1 MIYIH
6 GGEFQKG
13 SANEFPGH
21 QLAANGQ
28 VSSQA
33 HLSKNIFQIYSVQYM
48 GRKRFRRAYKSFS
61 IYS

>member
-1 MIYIH
+1 VLQVAQLFPVMVYIH

-28 VSSQA
+28 VSSGRNPLTNFQA
-33 HLSKNIFQIYSVQYM
+33 VS
-48 GRKRFRRAYKSFS
+48 
-61 IYS
+61 